1 MSIFT
6 RRSLFLVFSIAGAF
20 LLAAPALAECS
31 NECNPY
37 TSFCGQ
43 YCDVCVHQG
52 IDGCDG
58 WEPSTCGEELGA
70 CLSDTCTPSWSETGR
85 VTQGTYDGRS
95 LYHCNHHLVQWV
107 TVTDGNHCNVNSNFY
122 SYSYCDDVIDDYKNG
137 CCYPSC
143 CEGYGELNTL
153 LECDGEHSCSG

>member
-6 RRSLFLVFSIAGAF
+6 RRSLFLVFSIAGA
-20 LLAAPALAECS
+20 LLIAAPALAECA

-37 TSFCGQ
+37 FSFCSQ
-43 YCDVCVHQG
+43 YCDVCTHQG
-52 IDGCDG
+52 IDGCDA
-58 WEPSTCGEELGA
+58 WEPSTCGDEMGP
-70 CLSDTCTPSWSETGR
+70 CLVDTCTPNWSETGR

-95 LYHCNHHLVQWV
+95 LNHCNHHLVQWV
-107 TVTDGNHCNVNSNFY
+107 TLTDANQCNRNSSFY
-122 SYSYCDDVIDDYKNG
+122 TYSYCDDVIDDYKNG

-143 CEGYGELNTL
+143 CEGYGELNTQ